1 MIIQIINHGNQRICC
16 PHKRKTMEEL
26 KIRVIAILFTGI
38 VIIGGAY
45 LGHSLSFLFGWNEG
59 VTVLSALILL
69 TSLVYFIALKSE
81 K

>member
-1 MIIQIINHGNQRICC
+1 
-16 PHKRKTMEEL
+16 MEEL

-45 LGHSLSFLFGWNEG
+45 LGHLLSFFFGWNEG